1 MVFAT
6 DSENTHLYWWYAY
19 DKKKITAGYPRG
31 ASAETA
37 TVPLKRKCV
46 FQSTA

>member
-19 DKKKITAGYPRG
+19 DKKKYILSLTQGVLGSKIIKP
-31 ASAETA
+31 EP
-37 TVPLKRKCV
+37 V
-46 FQSTA
+46 